1 MRLEWK
7 TCMRAGVTFIVVY
20 LTLRYW
26 EPLTATAFN
35 MLGAA
40 MPLILGG
47 GIAYVVNVLM
57 RFYEKRFF
65 PNSAKPWLTRMRR
78 PLCML
83 LAFATAVLVL
93 FVLVRMILPELIHA
107 INLIVASLPG
117 ALAQFFQWIE
127 EKLAEAGYLEAVSNL
142 LPADNFD
149 WQGTVTKGLN
159 LLISGVGGVLGA
171 TVSVVSTTAAK
182 LISFFLSLV
191 FAFYLLADKEKL
203 GAQFRRLIRA
213 YLGEKVE
220 RKLFHFLGTMDESFH
235 SYIVGQCTEALI
247 LGSLCILG
255 MVIFQF
261 PYAVM
266 IGTLIGFTALI
277 PIAGAYIGAGVG
289 AFLIFTVDPIKS
301 LLFLVFLIIL
311 QQLEGNLIFPKV
323 VGQSIGLPGIWV
335 LAAVTV
341 GGGIAGIGG
350 MVVGVPLTA
359 TLYRLVRHDMRV
371 RTDMLLPL
379 RNIPAMRDTEP
390 PPEAAPPHPLR
401 REAGQKKRK

>member
-1 MRLEWK
+1 M
-7 TCMRAGVTFIVVY
+7 VY

>member
-26 EPLTATAFN
+26 EPLTAMAFN

-289 AFLIFTVDPIKS
+289 AFLIFTVNPIKS

>member
-7 TCMRAGVTFIVVY
+7 TCMRAGVTVIVVY
-20 LTLRYW
+20 LVLRYW

-40 MPLILGG
+40 MPLLLGG

-65 PNSAKPWLTRMRR
+65 PNCAKAWMARLRR

-83 LAFATAVLVL
+83 LAFASAVLVL

-127 EKLAEAGYLEAVSNL
+127 EKLAEAGYLEAVSSL

-191 FAFYLLADKEKL
+191 FAFYLLADKEKI
-203 GAQFRRLIRA
+203 GAQLHRLIRA

-220 RKLFHFLGTMDESFH
+220 RKLFYFLGTMDESFH

-289 AFLIFTVDPIKS
+289 AFLIFTVDPVKA

-311 QQLEGNLIFPKV
+311 QQLEGNLIFPRV

-359 TLYRLVRHDMRV
+359 TLYRLIRHDMRV

-379 RNIPAMRDTEP
+379 RNIPAMRDSE
-390 PPEAAPPHPLR
+390 APPTSALPRPLR
-401 REAGQKKRK
+401 REAEQKKRK

>member
-7 TCMRAGVTFIVVY
+7 TCMRAGVTVIVVY
-20 LTLRYW
+20 LVLRYW

-40 MPLILGG
+40 MPLLLGG

-65 PNSAKPWLTRMRR
+65 PNCAKAWMARLRR

-127 EKLAEAGYLEAVSNL
+127 EKLAEAGYLEAVSSL

-191 FAFYLLADKEKL
+191 FAFYLLADKEKI
-203 GAQFRRLIRA
+203 GAQLHRLIRA

-220 RKLFHFLGTMDESFH
+220 RKLFYFLGTMDESFH

-289 AFLIFTVDPIKS
+289 AFLIFTVDPVKA

-311 QQLEGNLIFPKV
+311 QQLEGNLIFPRV

-359 TLYRLVRHDMRV
+359 TLYRLIRHDMRV

-379 RNIPAMRDTEP
+379 RNIPAMRDAE
-390 PPEAAPPHPLR
+390 APPTSAPPRPLR

>member
-7 TCMRAGVTFIVVY
+7 TCMRAGVTVVVVY
-20 LTLRYW
+20 LVLRYW
-26 EPLTATAFN
+26 EPLTGTAFN

-65 PNSAKPWLTRMRR
+65 PNSAKPWLTRLRR
-78 PLCML
+78 PFCML

-93 FVLVRMILPELIHA
+93 FILVRMILPELIHA

-117 ALAQFFQWIE
+117 ALAQLFQWIE
-127 EKLAEAGYLEAVSNL
+127 EKLAEAGYLEAVSSL

-171 TVSVVSTTAAK
+171 TVSVVSTTATK
-182 LISFFLSLV
+182 VISFFLSLV

-203 GAQFRRLIRA
+203 GAQFRRLVRA

-289 AFLIFTVDPIKS
+289 AFLIFTVDPVKS

-311 QQLEGNLIFPKV
+311 QQLEGNLIFPRV

-379 RNIPAMRDTEP
+379 RNIPAMRDSET
-390 PPEAAPPHPLR
+390 PPEASPPRPLR

>member
-7 TCMRAGVTFIVVY
+7 TCMRAGVTVIVVY
-20 LTLRYW
+20 LVLRYW

-40 MPLILGG
+40 MPLLLGG

-65 PNSAKPWLTRMRR
+65 PNCAKAWMARLRR

-127 EKLAEAGYLEAVSNL
+127 EKLAEAGYLEAVSSL

-191 FAFYLLADKEKL
+191 FAFYLLAGKEKI
-203 GAQFRRLIRA
+203 GAQLHRLIRA

-220 RKLFHFLGTMDESFH
+220 RKLFYFLGTMDESFH

-289 AFLIFTVDPIKS
+289 AFLIFTVDPVKA

-311 QQLEGNLIFPKV
+311 QQLEGNLIFPRV

-359 TLYRLVRHDMRV
+359 TLYRLIRHDMRV

-379 RNIPAMRDTEP
+379 RNIPAMRDAE
-390 PPEAAPPHPLR
+390 APPTSAPPRPLR